1 MQNIGLFGGTFN
13 PIHFGHLIIANEV
26 LQNLK
31 LDKII
36 FIPTGLPPH
45 KNTEVLQGIHR
56 YEMVKL
62 AIEDNPYFEVSDI
75 EIKRL
80 NYSYTYDTLTELQN
94 KYYVNKFCFIIGYD
108 AFLEIDSWKNVRE
121 VFKMARFIVVNRN
134 VESRE
139 ILRLIGEKCNKFDGE
154 AIYLRVPN
162 IEISSTE
169 IRKRIKEG
177 KSIKY
182 MVPDKVIDYIQKNN
196 LYRGDR

>member
-13 PIHFGHLIIANEV
+13 PIHLGHLIIANEV
-26 LQNLK
+26 LESLR

-36 FIPTGLPPH
+36 FIPTGVPPH
-45 KNTEVLQGIHR
+45 KDIGVVKGKHR
-56 YEMVKL
+56 FEMVKL

-80 NYSYTYDTLTELQN
+80 DYSYTYDTLKELQ
-94 KYYVNKFCFIIGYD
+94 KIYYVNKFRFIIGYD
-108 AFLEIDSWKNVRE
+108 AFLEIDSWKNVKE
-121 VFKMARFIVVNRN
+121 VFKMAQFVVVNRN

-139 ILRLIGEKCNKFDGE
+139 MLKLIEEKCNKFDGE
-154 AIYLRVPN
+154 AIYLKVPN

-169 IRKRIKEG
+169 IRKRINEG

-182 MVPDKVIDYIQKNN
+182 LLPDKVIDYIQKND
-196 LYRGDR
+196 LYRGD